1 MPGQYFGK
9 YTGIVKDNQDNDNQ
23 GRIKVSVPALFP
35 EDEQMEARAA
45 LPYGFYLVPENGA
58 KVWMEFEGGDPGLP
72 IWSGIQIV
80 PGDWPGEAKA
90 SPPQNRIIK
99 TAAGHLLAFYDRSG
113 QEKVEIKDGVHNHL
127 VTIDQNGIRI
137 EDAVNKNTITL
148 DSNGVKVETEAGAK
162 VSLTAGM
169 TSVDGGPGVVE
180 VKGSVVKL
188 SASARLPVV
197 RLTDQG
203 IGNLG
208 APVVI
213 LGPGNPTVLA

>member
-9 YTGIVKDNQDNDNQ
+9 YTGVVKDNRDADNQ

-45 LPYGFYLVPENGA
+45 LPYGVYFVPENEA
-58 KVWMEFEGGDPGLP
+58 KVWVEFEGGDPGLP

-90 SPPQNRIIK
+90 SPPQNRIVK
-99 TAAGHLLAFYDRSG
+99 TAAGHLLAFYDKSG
-113 QEKVEIKDGVHNHL
+113 QEKVEIKDGVHNH
-127 VTIDQNGIRI
+127 VITIDQNGIVI
-137 EDAVNKNTITL
+137 HDDVGKNTIML
-148 DSNGVKVETEAGAK
+148 DANGVKVETQAGAK
-162 VSLTAGM
+162 VSLTAAM
-169 TSVDGGPGVVE
+169 TSVDGGRGEVE
-180 VKGSVVKL
+180 VKGSLIKL
-188 SASARLPVV
+188 SASAALPVL
-197 RLTDQG
+197 RITDQG